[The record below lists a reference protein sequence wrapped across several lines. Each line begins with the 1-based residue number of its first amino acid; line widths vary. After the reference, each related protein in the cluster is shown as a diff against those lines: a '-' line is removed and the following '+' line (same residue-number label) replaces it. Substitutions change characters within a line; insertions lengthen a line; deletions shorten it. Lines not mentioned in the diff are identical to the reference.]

1 MKSGILSPPTA
12 MDLETRLE
20 IGDDTK
26 EIRQGGYNGIKVE
39 VNVVGSDIRR
49 ERFGSLSR
57 FLARVLRTHVAG
69 TEDAASKM
77 SVKFNLN
84 IGKLS
89 HTCRVP
95 GLC

>member
-1 MKSGILSPPTA
+1 

-57 FLARVLRTHVAG
+57 FLA
-69 TEDAASKM
+69 
-77 SVKFNLN
+77 
-84 IGKLS
+84 
-89 HTCRVP
+89 
-95 GLC
+95 